1 MSASRRSHL
10 TCDNERSPFISERRR
25 KLFPTEDQEMDSD
38 LGVIIPISVE
48 DSGAHTPT
56 TRRTGSEPGS
66 PWAAQS
72 QQFAHEETL
81 RTPRVACITPVLEEQ
96 KVLLEQSKSSK
107 RPTNSPGS
115 SPIDSKPD
123 VKPSKV
129 RTALFPADKALP
141 TESFYSK
148 HQEDFME
155 KWSSLRKE
163 RIYFRPV
170 KAIKCKQARRP
181 HRQLGQVNNGVGHSI
196 KKPKQ
201 KKAGAVL
208 YGKLRKLPEAGAVL
222 NEYIQDI
229 AQMRTG
235 AAPKLIQPA
244 AAKADNLESS
254 GRFEASLEEN
264 KENSG
269 KRPQKRAAKSP
280 GRSVDDGQAR
290 NLFKCL
296 RSNDRQEAKEP
307 LAKNPTPK
315 AEFGES
321 EESDSELEANIGNI
335 LTVLDDGDARKAH
348 QVVFHRNVSE
358 ESSSSQ
364 TEANTPANCS
374 QMNASEVANMILS
387 PISQMCDVASGLAIH
402 SPVRSRSVPSA
413 VSSRVSKML
422 SFNTENHSADM
433 DKVKR
438 KVFPIFD
445 REFVAQT
452 QAANERGQKRNRTEL
467 VKRSAKR
474 FKGLPPDQTLLDA
487 GQKKFGITLCNEC
500 NLMYHMGDP
509 NDELHHLSYHNSE
522 HILRFAGWKNEH
534 LMADFQ
540 DKGRVIRVLPT
551 DSKIW
556 LAKVKAL
563 MGVVNRDLGCYE
575 MDWNI
580 SQSQV
585 YLYVKNRVIVGCVV
599 ATVPNGPGFR
609 MLNKVNG
616 ILLCSEESYPIK
628 CGVSHIWVA
637 ANSRQQGVGTI
648 LLEVVKRTFI
658 FGEALSNQ
666 DVALTSP
673 TEDGAAFAEKYFKTP
688 NYLIYYS

>member
-307 LAKNPTPK
+307 PAKNPTPK

-364 TEANTPANCS
+364 TEANKPANCS

-433 DKVKR
+433 DK
-438 KVFPIFD
+438 
-445 REFVAQT
+445 
-452 QAANERGQKRNRTEL
+452 
-467 VKRSAKR
+467 
-474 FKGLPPDQTLLDA
+474 
-487 GQKKFGITLCNEC
+487 
-500 NLMYHMGDP
+500 
-509 NDELHHLSYHNSE
+509 
-522 HILRFAGWKNEH
+522 GWKNEH

>member
-433 DKVKR
+433 DK
-438 KVFPIFD
+438 
-445 REFVAQT
+445 
-452 QAANERGQKRNRTEL
+452 
-467 VKRSAKR
+467 
-474 FKGLPPDQTLLDA
+474 
-487 GQKKFGITLCNEC
+487 KKFGITLCNEC